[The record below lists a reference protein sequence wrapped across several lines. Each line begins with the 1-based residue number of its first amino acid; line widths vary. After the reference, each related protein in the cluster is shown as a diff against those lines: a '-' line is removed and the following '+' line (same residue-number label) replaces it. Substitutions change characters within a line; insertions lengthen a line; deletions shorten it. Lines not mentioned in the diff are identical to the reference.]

1 MANNN
6 LFKTVIIQGTDADG
20 IMVSQTLAAGTL
32 AFGAS
37 AFLSNGIAVMTAAQ
51 LVSITVTGDQT
62 GCNFLITGTDANG
75 NVMSQ
80 TVAGTNGS
88 VSTSTRYFKTVTSIV
103 ASGTI
108 TAANT
113 VIVGTTSTNGAVSG
127 TLSPNWR
134 SVDFKASV
142 AVTIGTSAT
151 YTVQHTFDDVTDL
164 SIAPTWFD
172 HDELRNMT
180 VAEDGNYL
188 FAVRGV
194 RVRVTAAVGTVKITM
209 LQGNM

>member
-6 LFKTVIIQGTDADG
+6 LFKTVIIQATDTDG
-20 IMVSQTLAAGTL
+20 IVASQVLAAGALTIGG
-32 AFGAS
+32 AFAS
-37 AFLSNGIAVMTAAQ
+37 GGVATMSAAQ
-51 LVSITVTGDQT
+51 IVSFTVTNDQT
-62 GCNFLITGTDANG
+62 GCNFLITGTNANG
-75 NVMSQ
+75 NPMTE

-88 VSTSTRYFKTVTSIV
+88 VSSSTRYFKTVSSIV

-108 TAANT
+108 TGAST
-113 VIVGTTSTNGAVSG
+113 VRVGTTSTDGAVSA

-134 SVDFKASV
+134 SIGFKASV

-164 SIAPTWFD
+164 SVVPVWFD
-172 HDELRNMT
+172 HDELKNMT
-180 VAEDGNYL
+180 VSDDGNYL

-194 RVRVTAAVGTVKITM
+194 RLRVTAAVGTVKITM